1 MASGELNAAERHE
14 EGGVEFPAPSGW
26 KKKQLTP
33 KKSGT
38 PRRNE
43 IVFISPT
50 GEEIKS
56 KRQLDQYLKSHPGGP
71 SASEFEWSTGE
82 TPRRST
88 RISEKVK
95 ATETPENEPPPK
107 RSSGKKGAKAKKQDA
122 EEGHEDAEEKEDAAA
137 GEETKASEQVEMKDA
152 VEDDLAKSKG
162 DVPDKESEERVHEA
176 NSEKIEKPGAA
187 GEAEKEQLDHES
199 QAPKVESTKDN
210 PEENLAEPEFE
221 GKTTSDAK
229 EEHVGSE
236 APICLGSEDKKE
248 GPEDKPA
255 ESEAPSVQKE
265 SETPEC
271 PKDGLPDA
279 ANKAV
284 KDLHPE
290 EVSVD
295 GNKAS

>member
-1 MASGELNAAERHE
+1 MASGELNAVERHDD
-14 EGGVEFPAPSGW
+14 GVVELPAPSGW
-26 KKKQLTP
+26 TKKLSP

-71 SASEFEWSTGE
+71 SASEFDWSTGE

-95 ATETPENEPPPK
+95 STETPENEPPPK
-107 RSSGKKGAKAKKQDA
+107 RPSGKKGAKAKKQDT
-122 EEGHEDAEEKEDAAA
+122 EVGNEDAQEKEDAAA
-137 GEETKASEQVEMKDA
+137 GEETKESEEVEMKDA
-152 VEDDLAKSKG
+152 VEDDLAKNEG
-162 DVPDKESEERVHEA
+162 DVPGKESDETVHEA
-176 NSEKIEKPGAA
+176 SSEKVEKSGAA
-187 GEAEKEQLDHES
+187 GEADKEQLDKES
-199 QAPKVESTKDN
+199 QAPQVEEVKDDT
-210 PEENLAEPEFE
+210 EKNLAEPEFE
-221 GKTTSDAK
+221 GKTASDAK
-229 EEHVGSE
+229 EEHMGSE
-236 APICLGSEDKKE
+236 ARTSVASEDKRE
-248 GPEDKPA
+248 GSEDKPA
-255 ESEAPSVQKE
+255 ESGAASVVKE
-265 SETPEC
+265 SEHPEC

-279 ANKAV
+279 DIKAV

>member
-1 MASGELNAAERHE
+1 MLWES
-14 EGGVEFPAPSGW
+14 
-26 KKKQLTP
+26 
-33 KKSGT
+33 
-38 PRRNE
+38 
-43 IVFISPT
+43 
-50 GEEIKS
+50 
-56 KRQLDQYLKSHPGGP
+56 
-71 SASEFEWSTGE
+71 GE

-107 RSSGKKGAKAKKQDA
+107 RSSGKKGAKAKKQDT
-122 EEGHEDAEEKEDAAA
+122 EVGDENAEEKEDAVA
-137 GEETKASEQVEMKDA
+137 GEETKASEEVKMKD
-152 VEDDLAKSKG
+152 VDEDDLAKNKG
-162 DVPDKESEERVHEA
+162 DVPVKETEETVPEA
-176 NSEKIEKPGAA
+176 NSEKMEKPEAA
-187 GEAEKEQLDHES
+187 GEAEKEQLDKES
-199 QAPKVESTKDN
+199 QASKVETTKDD
-210 PEENLAEPEFE
+210 PEENLAEPDFE

-236 APICLGSEDKKE
+236 APASVGSEDKKE

-279 ANKAV
+279 HIKAV
-284 KDLHPE
+284 KDLPQE
-290 EVSVD
+290 EVGVD

>member
-1 MASGELNAAERHE
+1 MASGELNAVERQE
-14 EGGVEFPAPSGW
+14 EGGVELPAPSGW
-26 KKKQLTP
+26 KKKLTP

-43 IVFISPT
+43 IVFISST

-71 SASEFEWSTGE
+71 SASEFDWSTGE

-95 ATETPENEPPPK
+95 ATETPENEPPLK
-107 RSSGKKGAKAKKQDA
+107 RSSGKKGIKAKEQDA
-122 EEGHEDAEEKEDAAA
+122 EVGHEDAEEKEDGAA
-137 GEETKASEQVEMKDA
+137 GEETKASEEVEMKDM
-152 VEDDLAKSKG
+152 VEDDLAKNKG
-162 DVPDKESEERVHEA
+162 DVPDNKESEETVHEA

-187 GEAEKEQLDHES
+187 GEAEKEQPDKES
-199 QAPKVESTKDN
+199 QAPKVETTKDN
-210 PEENLAEPEFE
+210 PEENLAEPELE

-236 APICLGSEDKKE
+236 VPISVVTEDKKE
-248 GPEDKPA
+248 GPEDKPV

-265 SETPEC
+265 SVTPEC
-271 PKDGLPDA
+271 TKDGLADA

-290 EVSVD
+290 EVGVD

>member
-1 MASGELNAAERHE
+1 MASGEVNAAERRDD
-14 EGGVEFPAPSGW
+14 GVVELPAPAGW
-26 KKKQLTP
+26 KKKLTP

-50 GEEIKS
+50 DEEIKS

-71 SASEFEWSTGE
+71 SASEFDWSTGE
-82 TPRRST
+82 TPRRSM

-95 ATETPENEPPPK
+95 ATETPENEPPSK
-107 RSSGKKGAKAKKQDA
+107 RSSGKKGAKAKTQDT
-122 EEGHEDAEEKEDAAA
+122 EVGYEDAEEKEDTAA
-137 GEETKASEQVEMKDA
+137 GEETKASKEVEMKDA
-152 VEDDLAKSKG
+152 VEDDLAKHKG
-162 DVPDKESEERVHEA
+162 DVPDKESEETVHEA

-187 GEAEKEQLDHES
+187 GEAEKEKLDQES
-199 QAPKVESTKDN
+199 QAPEVETTKDN
-210 PEENLAEPEFE
+210 LVENLAEPVFE
-221 GKTTSDAK
+221 GKTSSDAK

-236 APICLGSEDKKE
+236 APISVGSEDKKE
-248 GPEDKPA
+248 GPKDKA
-255 ESEAPSVQKE
+255 AQSEAPSIQKE

-279 ANKAV
+279 DVKAV

-290 EVSVD
+290 EVGVD